1 MNIGLIEVR
10 EVDYQDKHFYL
21 IMVKIRNMKVL
32 TLGKYNEKRLI
43 FEYYN
48 YYTDKIETVDIEE
61 RKKLVGVFSI
71 EGMVRDIEYNRVFK
85 EKKKIW

>member
-85 EKKKIW
+85 EKKW

>member
-85 EKKKIW
+85 EKKKRW